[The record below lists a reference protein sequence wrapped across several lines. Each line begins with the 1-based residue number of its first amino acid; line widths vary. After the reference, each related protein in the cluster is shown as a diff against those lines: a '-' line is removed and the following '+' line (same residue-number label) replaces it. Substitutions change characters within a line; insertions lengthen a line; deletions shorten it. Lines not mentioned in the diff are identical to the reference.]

1 MSVDFHLPPIAIPPV
16 QPPVILS
23 DPYRGSHVLRWN
35 KSRGQPD
42 SGRLPQP
49 MTRESSFNLSL
60 DDDDMTSSCTPYRLP
75 RLSPR
80 PGDLTP
86 NSDTDNSHGHDES
99 KSNDKVWSRYGYE
112 KIIRIPELSPQIRM
126 LVPPPK
132 SFKSTSPYSATAPR
146 FKNAAITP
154 TVRAVP
160 WNMGREIDDSHL
172 QLYQSNH
179 SRVHDDDYSSRH
191 TRLEPTPTPISR
203 SESPAKS
210 VKSIHWILGH
220 NRYHTFDKKVSR
232 YGGRLRRKFLL
243 FIIKCR
249 GQHTRFSAVTCKMSR
264 GTYKPR
270 YFRTVVGNSK
280 VHFDS
285 SGR

>member
-42 SGRLPQP
+42 SSRLPQP

-220 NRYHTFDKKVSR
+220 NRYHTFDKKGRSHIQGPYSR
-232 YGGRLRRKFLL
+232 EFN
-243 FIIKCR
+243 
-249 GQHTRFSAVTCKMSR
+249 VTCMAPQNWLKMKWGR
-264 GTYKPR
+264 
-270 YFRTVVGNSK
+270 SK
-280 VHFDS
+280 TMIH
-285 SGR
+285 